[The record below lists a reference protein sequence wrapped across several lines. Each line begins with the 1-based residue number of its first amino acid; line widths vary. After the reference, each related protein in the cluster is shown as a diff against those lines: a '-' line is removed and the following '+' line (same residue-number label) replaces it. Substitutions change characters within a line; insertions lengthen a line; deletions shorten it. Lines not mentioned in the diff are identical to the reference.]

1 MLVWILA
8 ILLFFLTTDFADAQE
23 PQFNTSLI
31 SVVRA
36 ATRGEAKKAL
46 LFYEKQASHF
56 EALAKSGE
64 SSNQYWSQAARAYRE
79 ASNAAHFSGN
89 LHKAIVYGEKALAL
103 SEQLDNRRL
112 KLASLS
118 SLVWAHR
125 RGRNFAKAEELTE
138 FGFKIAQEWPANS
151 LDWIWWHGVFYLYRA
166 QEFRRRQQFNK
177 TVEAYEQ
184 SIRLHSEFVKTIPGT
199 GREIEDRKDLA
210 RNNMLSGYGG
220 RGEAY
225 LSMGKNDEA
234 WDAFQRGLEATEEWK
249 LEFYQSRFYV
259 GLGDVLRRRND
270 FIGSMDRFHT
280 ALELGRRQQRPDVIG
295 IAAGRIG
302 DVLRDTGKKTE
313 AIVFYR
319 EAIQQIESIRSL
331 LGTENTRQAYFGGW
345 LGAYWGVTQSLWDT
359 GAHDE
364 AFHFGERVRSR
375 ALLDMLGTKIEL
387 TRIKNTATLGLSEL
401 SNPEDSEYSYR
412 AFFDK
417 VRKIDPEQAS
427 LMTVEPLNVTQVQAL
442 LEPGQALL
450 EYLVTPR
457 KTYLWVIDKNRS
469 HALVLP
475 VLQKDLAAK
484 VQASRGA
491 ISEFK
496 PLKDYQTLARDLYQH
511 LIAPATSLIDGKE
524 LIIVPHDVLHY
535 LPFQALY
542 SARGRYLVE
551 DHSVT
556 YLSSA
561 SLMQFTK
568 AKRKAVGEKILAVGN
583 PSFEFSK
590 VNLPMS
596 ELEVDEIRRLYPRS
610 AGIAKADASEEKVKT
625 LAPDY
630 DVLHFATHA
639 ELNKNDPL
647 SSAILLATGGR
658 DDGRLQVREIFA
670 MDLKA
675 SLVVLS
681 GCETGLGQLSSG
693 DELVG
698 LTRAFIYAGTPSVV
712 ASLWK
717 VDDASTAQ
725 LMSGFYRNLK
735 SKTKVESLRQAQ
747 LDMIRGKASIGLLA
761 QRGVGGVGK
770 LGQSPAGKS
779 SDSIPTSHPYF
790 WAPFILVGDGK

>member
-1 MLVWILA
+1 
-8 ILLFFLTTDFADAQE
+8 
-23 PQFNTSLI
+23 
-31 SVVRA
+31 
-36 ATRGEAKKAL
+36 
-46 LFYEKQASHF
+46 
-56 EALAKSGE
+56 
-64 SSNQYWSQAARAYRE
+64 
-79 ASNAAHFSGN
+79 
-89 LHKAIVYGEKALAL
+89 
-103 SEQLDNRRL
+103 
-112 KLASLS
+112 
-118 SLVWAHR
+118 
-125 RGRNFAKAEELTE
+125 
-138 FGFKIAQEWPANS
+138 
-151 LDWIWWHGVFYLYRA
+151 
-166 QEFRRRQQFNK
+166 
-177 TVEAYEQ
+177 
-184 SIRLHSEFVKTIPGT
+184 
-199 GREIEDRKDLA
+199 
-210 RNNMLSGYGG
+210 
-220 RGEAY
+220 
-225 LSMGKNDEA
+225 
-234 WDAFQRGLEATEEWK
+234 
-249 LEFYQSRFYV
+249 
-259 GLGDVLRRRND
+259 
-270 FIGSMDRFHT
+270 
-280 ALELGRRQQRPDVIG
+280 
-295 IAAGRIG
+295 
-302 DVLRDTGKKTE
+302 
-313 AIVFYR
+313 
-319 EAIQQIESIRSL
+319 
-331 LGTENTRQAYFGGW
+331 
-345 LGAYWGVTQSLWDT
+345 
-359 GAHDE
+359 
-364 AFHFGERVRSR
+364 
-375 ALLDMLGTKIEL
+375 
-387 TRIKNTATLGLSEL
+387 
-401 SNPEDSEYSYR
+401 
-412 AFFDK
+412 
-417 VRKIDPEQAS
+417 
-427 LMTVEPLNVTQVQAL
+427 
-442 LEPGQALL
+442 
-450 EYLVTPR
+450 
-457 KTYLWVIDKNRS
+457 
-469 HALVLP
+469 
-475 VLQKDLAAK
+475 
-484 VQASRGA
+484 
-491 ISEFK
+491 
-496 PLKDYQTLARDLYQH
+496 
-511 LIAPATSLIDGKE
+511 
-524 LIIVPHDVLHY
+524 VLHY